1 MAFLDNFRNA
11 GSNLRNVDGAAV
23 LKNTGQGAKVAG
35 KRLLGVPILLL
46 VLLGLMTLPV
56 PTLLLDIF
64 FTFNIALSIVVLL
77 VTIYVLRPLDFAVF
91 PTIILVATL
100 MRLSLNVAST
110 RVVLMYGHEGG
121 DAAGKVIESFGE
133 VLIGGNYAVGLVVF
147 AILMIINFV
156 VVTKGAGRVSEVSAR
171 FTLDAMPGKQMAID
185 ADLNAGLI
193 DAEAAKIRR
202 ADVSQEADF
211 YGSMDGASKFVR
223 GDAVAGILI
232 LVINIIGGLIIGIVQ
247 HDLVFADAVQKYALL
262 TIGDGLVAQI
272 PSLLLS
278 VAAAIMVTR
287 NSSSEEMGDQIVNQ
301 MFSTPRALGIT
312 SFVLFVMGIL
322 PGMPHFVFLMLAT
335 LCGLGAL
342 WISLKEKALEGESML
357 PMKAGRPASQPKAL
371 GDGRASGGLPPV
383 LEPSHET
390 KELSWDDVQPVD
402 VIGLEVGYR
411 LIPLVDRSQG
421 GQLLGR
427 IKGIRKK
434 LSQELGFL
442 VPSIHIRDNL
452 DLMPN
457 AYQLTLMGVAVTDGE
472 VYTDRELAINP
483 GQVFG
488 PLEGIKTIDPAF
500 GLEAVWIDLREKD
513 KAQTLGYTVVDA
525 STVVATHVNHLLAQH
540 AYELLGHEEVQQML
554 DLLAKHSPKLAE
566 ELVPNSVSLS
576 QLLKILQNLLIEN
589 VAIRDMRSI
598 AESITNL
605 QPRSQDINVLTNAA
619 RMGLARMIVQSLV
632 GSEKEIPVVTLDRA
646 LEQLL
651 HKTIQQAGADGNLD
665 SIALEPGMAERLQSS
680 LSDTVKKLD
689 KEGKPAVLLVAA
701 SLRML
706 LARFVRHA
714 VPNLKVLSFQE
725 IPDNKHITIVATVG
739 GQ

>member
-1 MAFLDNFRNA
+1 
-11 GSNLRNVDGAAV
+11 
-23 LKNTGQGAKVAG
+23 
-35 KRLLGVPILLL
+35 
-46 VLLGLMTLPV
+46 
-56 PTLLLDIF
+56 
-64 FTFNIALSIVVLL
+64 
-77 VTIYVLRPLDFAVF
+77 
-91 PTIILVATL
+91 
-100 MRLSLNVAST
+100 
-110 RVVLMYGHEGG
+110 
-121 DAAGKVIESFGE
+121 
-133 VLIGGNYAVGLVVF
+133 
-147 AILMIINFV
+147 
-156 VVTKGAGRVSEVSAR
+156 
-171 FTLDAMPGKQMAID
+171 
-185 ADLNAGLI
+185 
-193 DAEAAKIRR
+193 
-202 ADVSQEADF
+202 
-211 YGSMDGASKFVR
+211 
-223 GDAVAGILI
+223 
-232 LVINIIGGLIIGIVQ
+232 
-247 HDLVFADAVQKYALL
+247 
-262 TIGDGLVAQI
+262 
-272 PSLLLS
+272 
-278 VAAAIMVTR
+278 
-287 NSSSEEMGDQIVNQ
+287 
-301 MFSTPRALGIT
+301 
-312 SFVLFVMGIL
+312 MGIL
-322 PGMPHFVFLMLAT
+322 PGMPHFVFLMLAA

-342 WISLKEKALEGESML
+342 WISLKEKALLGEPML
-357 PMKAGRPASQPKAL
+357 PMKAGRTANQPKAL
-371 GDGRASGGLPPV
+371 GDARASGGLPPV
-383 LEPSHET
+383 LEPSNET

-421 GQLLGR
+421 GELLGR

-434 LSQELGFL
+434 LSQDLGFL

-576 QLLKILQNLLIEN
+576 QLLKILQNLLIES
-589 VAIRDMRSI
+589 VPIRDMRSI

-632 GSEKEIPVVTLDRA
+632 GSEKEIPVITLDRA

-680 LSDTVKKLD
+680 LSDTVKNLD